1 MRTHYR
7 TLHGTVALCGVVNP
21 RFSSPVKEIVTCPEC
36 LRKLGKIREAQCHA
50 ASATCSVSS

>member
-7 TLHGTVALCGVVNP
+7 TAPGVALCGAENP
-21 RFSSPVKEIVTCPEC
+21 RFLSPVLEIITCPDC
-36 LRKLGKIREAQCHA
+36 LRRLGKTREAQCHA